1 MNSGFNIDYTITCNG
16 LNLMDPEVTAK
27 SISHSYAGI
36 DPEVVD
42 KANKIAQT
50 DAIQETHV
58 NVGVIAAEDGMGTS
72 LGSKRDILYDNVIL
86 ADPADFDAQW
96 DSYMSDYLSSGGQAI
111 IDERTAK
118 WQAKYGDSK
127 TITE

>member
-1 MNSGFNIDYTITCNG
+1 
-16 LNLMDPEVTAK
+16 
-27 SISHSYAGI
+27 
-36 DPEVVD
+36 
-42 KANKIAQT
+42 
-50 DAIQETHV
+50 
-58 NVGVIAAEDGMGTS
+58 MGTS